1 MAWKGVLAITY
12 LASQNPSV
20 NSDLGHDGAIQL
32 LLQMWTQWP
41 DVEMRQQILW
51 AFGQLV

>member
-12 LASQNPSV
+12 LAQNPSV
-20 NSDLGHDGAIQL
+20 NSDLGRDGAIPL

-41 DVEMRQQILW
+41 DIEMRQQILL